1 MGRPHTESSPEL
13 KIKVHNG
20 HPPPPQHRSRQ
31 GRPSRPPPPAFE
43 PFKKWFPWLV
53 PVIVMANIVLFILTM
68 YYNDCPHE
76 SGRCLY
82 ADTLGRF
89 AFQRTREN
97 PLFGPSAKT
106 LLKMGAMQW
115 SAVVERKEVWRLV
128 SCMWLHAGVI
138 HIVSNMV
145 SLLFVGIRLEQE
157 FGFVRIGLLYVI
169 SGIGGSMLS
178 CLFIRNTISV
188 GASGALFGLL
198 GCMLSELLTNW
209 TIYANKCGALL
220 SLVSII
226 LINIAVGILP
236 HVDNFA
242 HLGGFLT
249 GFFLGFVILIRPQFG
264 WVNHKTAPPGYY
276 AAKPKSK
283 YKKYQ
288 LVLLMLS
295 MFVLIS
301 GFTGGLVSL
310 LGGVNGNDHCSF
322 CHYLSCVSTPLW
334 KCDDQCSAM
343 QEGNQVILQCLGN
356 GRSGNY
362 TLTSQDRS
370 SEVAQLCSSL
380 CH

>member
-1 MGRPHTESSPEL
+1 MGRPHRESSPEL
-13 KIKVHNG
+13 EIKVHNG
-20 HPPPPQHRSRQ
+20 HSPIPHQRARQ
-31 GRPSRPPPPAFE
+31 RRPSRPPPPTFE

-53 PVIVMANIVLFILTM
+53 PIIVLANIILFILTM
-68 YYNDCPHE
+68 YYNNCPHK
-76 SGRCLY
+76 SRKCLG

-97 PLFGPSAKT
+97 PLLGPSAKT

-115 SAVVERKEVWRLV
+115 SVVVEKNEVWRIV

-157 FGFVRIGLLYVI
+157 FGFVRIGLLYVV
-169 SGIGGSMLS
+169 SGIGGSILS

-242 HLGGFLT
+242 HLGGFVT
-249 GFFLGFVILIRPQFG
+249 GFFLGFVVLIRPQYG

-276 AAKPKSK
+276 ASKPKSK
-283 YKKYQ
+283 YKMYQ
-288 LVLLMLS
+288 LVLLGLS
-295 MFVLIS
+295 VVVLIL
-301 GFTGGLVSL
+301 GFTVGLVAL
-310 LGGVNGNDHCSF
+310 LQGVNGNDHCSF
-322 CHYLSCVSTPLW
+322 CHYLSCVPTPLW
-334 KCDDQCSAM
+334 KCDDRCSAM
-343 QEGNQVILQCLGN
+343 QSGNQVILQCLGN
-356 GRSGNY
+356 GKSGNY
-362 TLTSQDRS
+362 TLMSQDAS